1 MDDRNDDTLHL
12 AQAKARIH
20 ELEAENATLRESSDR
35 YATLLNE
42 APLPIMV
49 HADYRIVF
57 INPAAV
63 RAFGGDSPEQFLN
76 RYVLDILPKERREL
90 ARQRIEN
97 LYAKKGHFPMIS
109 VQYYRLDGSP
119 FEAEIMATMAD
130 WKGRPAGQAIFRDVT
145 EERRTRDELRHSE
158 EKYRLLAEN
167 AADVIWTVNAEGQ
180 FTYISPSIQKLRGL
194 TSEEAMAETIPQT
207 MTPASYAEVLRQ
219 SEAHARKGGRDDL
232 HLEVEQYHKD
242 GSTVWVEMVIRP
254 LFDVG
259 GGKAGFVGVSRDVT
273 RRRAAQEALRQSE
286 ERFRAFFDN
295 VEDMIYYQ
303 GLDGSLAMLNR
314 ASSFITGYPA
324 ADFEKDPQLWRRIIH
339 PDDVRDADDFFCRYP
354 DGVPYYEVTYRL
366 RAKDGQTKWIESRMY
381 GAKDTSGKYV
391 GYHCI
396 DRDVTERTALE
407 RSLVEARD
415 RAEEAS
421 RAKNAFLA
429 TMSHEI
435 RTPLNGIM
443 GMLQL
448 AEFTEL
454 SAEQEDY
461 LAGALTSC
469 RNLMHVLNDILDI
482 ARIEAGAL
490 GLVTEDF
497 PLAAVVDPVME
508 LAAGEARRKGLALTA
523 TVAPDVPDT
532 LRGDPGRLRQV
543 LFNLVGNALKYTE
556 AGAVHMEISHLPSCP
571 LPGGVCLYVA
581 IADTGIGIPEDMLAH
596 IFEPFT
602 QLETVFCRKHGG
614 SGLGLS
620 IVRRLL
626 SLMGA
631 ACAVESREG
640 QGTVFYLSIPLMRSP
655 AGLSQGAPA
664 LCPETFHARILVA
677 EDDPVNLFT
686 TLRFLEKLG
695 HAPRGAA
702 DGQEALALLRS
713 EPFDCVLMDIQM
725 PGRNGLETTR
735 DIRSSTSGEFDPA
748 IPIVAL
754 TAHAMSGDRET
765 FLAAG
770 MDAYLSKPV
779 DVEALRHTLDAVLCR
794 RVKGFVKASPTLAD
808 DKPSEG

>member
-1 MDDRNDDTLHL
+1 MDDRNGDALLL
-12 AQAKARIH
+12 AQAKARIR
-20 ELEAENATLRESSDR
+20 ELEAENADLRESAQR
-35 YATLLNE
+35 YATLLSE
-42 APLPIMV
+42 APIPILV

-57 INPAAV
+57 VNPAAV
-63 RAFGGDSPEQFLN
+63 QAFGGASADDFLGTDVLERIDPET
-76 RYVLDILPKERREL
+76 REL
-90 ARQRIEN
+90 VRQRITDN
-97 LYAKKGHFPMIS
+97 YIKKGH
-109 VQYYRLDGSP
+109 YRLGNNRYRRLDGSL
-119 FEAEIMATMAD
+119 FEVEIMATMAD
-130 WKGRPAGQAIFRDVT
+130 WQGRPAAQVIFRDVT
-145 EERRTRDELRHSE
+145 EERRTRDELRQSV

-167 AADVIWTVNAEGQ
+167 AADVIWTVNVEGEL
-180 FTYISPSIQKLRGL
+180 TYISPSILKLRGL
-194 TSEEAMAETIPQT
+194 TSKEAMAETIPQT
-207 MTPASYAEVLRQ
+207 MTPASYAEVLRKA
-219 SEAHARKGGRDDL
+219 EDHARQGGRDDL
-232 HLEVEQYHKD
+232 HLELEQYRKD

-254 LFDVG
+254 LFDASG
-259 GGKAGFVGVSRDVT
+259 NKAGFLGVSRDVT

-303 GLDGSLAMLNR
+303 GLDGSLSMLNR

-339 PDDVRDADDFFCRYP
+339 PDDVRDADDFFRRYP

-461 LAGALTSC
+461 LSGALTSC

-523 TVAPDVPDT
+523 TVAPDVPGI
-532 LRGDPGRLRQV
+532 LCGDPGRLRQV
-543 LFNLVGNALKYTE
+543 LFNLVGNAVKYTE
-556 AGAVHMEISHLPSCP
+556 AGAVHMEISRLPSCP
-571 LPGGVCLYVA
+571 LPGGVSLYVA
-581 IADTGIGIPEDMLAH
+581 IADTGIGIPEDNLAH
-596 IFEPFT
+596 VFEPFT
-602 QLETVFCRKHGG
+602 QLETVLCRKHGG

-640 QGTVFYLSIPLMRSP
+640 QGTVFHLSIPLMPSP
-655 AGLSQGAPA
+655 ADLSQGNPA
-664 LCPETFHARILVA
+664 LRPETLQARILVA

-686 TLRFLEKLG
+686 IMRFLEKLG

-702 DGQEALALLRS
+702 DGQEALDLLRS

-735 DIRSSTSGEFDPA
+735 DIRSSTSGEFDPG
-748 IPIVAL
+748 IPIIAL

-765 FLAAG
+765 FLEAG

-779 DVEALRHTLDAVLCR
+779 EMEALRAALGEVLRRDA
-794 RVKGFVKASPTLAD
+794 T
-808 DKPSEG
+808 

>member
-1 MDDRNDDTLHL
+1 MDDRSDDARLL
-12 AQAKARIH
+12 AQAKARIR
-20 ELEAENATLRESSDR
+20 ELEAENASLRESSDR

-42 APLPIMV
+42 APLPILV

-63 RAFGGDSPEQFLN
+63 QAFGGACADDFLGTD
-76 RYVLDILPKERREL
+76 VLERIAPQTREL
-90 ARQRIEN
+90 VRQRIRDN
-97 LYAKKGHFPMIS
+97 YIKKGHS
-109 VQYYRLDGSP
+109 RLANNRYRRLDGSL
-119 FEAEIMATMAD
+119 FEVEIMATMAD
-130 WKGRPAGQAIFRDVT
+130 WQGRPAAQVIFRDVT
-145 EERRTRDELRHSE
+145 EERRIQEELRQSE

-167 AADVIWTVNAEGQ
+167 AADVIWTINAQGEL
-180 FTYISPSIQKLRGL
+180 TYISPSIQKLRGL

-232 HLEVEQYHKD
+232 HLELEQYRKD

-254 LFDVG
+254 LFDASG
-259 GGKAGFVGVSRDVT
+259 HKAGFLGVSRDVT

-295 VEDMIYYQ
+295 VEDMIYSQ
-303 GLDGSLAMLNR
+303 GLDGSLSMLNR
-314 ASSFITGYPA
+314 ASSVITGYPA

-339 PDDVRDADDFFCRYP
+339 PDDVRDADDFFRRYP
-354 DGVPYYEVTYRL
+354 GGVPYYEVTYRL
-366 RAKDGQTKWIESRMY
+366 QTRGGQTRWIESRMY
-381 GAKDTSGKYV
+381 GASDASGKFT

-407 RSLVEARD
+407 RSLVQARD

-448 AEFTEL
+448 AEFTDL
-454 SAEQEDY
+454 SAEQTDY
-461 LAGALTSC
+461 VAGALTSC
-469 RNLMHVLNDILDI
+469 RSLMQVLNDILDI
-482 ARIEAGAL
+482 SRIEAGAL
-490 GLVTEDF
+490 GLVDEEF
-497 PLAAVVDPVME
+497 PLATVFEPVME
-508 LAAGEARRKGLALTA
+508 LVTHEARRKGLALSLDM
-523 TVAPDVPDT
+523 APDVPAMV
-532 LRGDPGRLRQV
+532 RGDPGRLRQV
-543 LFNLVGNALKYTE
+543 LFNLVGNAVKYTE
-556 AGAVHMEISHLPSCP
+556 TGSVRVAVARLPYCP

-581 IADTGIGIPEDMLAH
+581 IADTGIGIPEDRLGH
-596 IFEPFT
+596 VFEPFT
-602 QLETVFCRKHGG
+602 QLEMALCRKYGG

-626 SLMGA
+626 SLMRA
-631 ACAVESREG
+631 PCAVESQVG
-640 QGTVFYLSIPLMRSP
+640 QGTVFHLSIPL
-655 AGLSQGAPA
+655 APSLA
-664 LCPETFHARILVA
+664 DLPGSCPVSLPETVQARILVA

-686 TLRFLEKLG
+686 TMRFLEKLG

-702 DGQEALALLRS
+702 NGREALALLRS

-754 TAHAMSGDRET
+754 TAHAMVGDREM
-765 FLAAG
+765 FLEAG

-779 DVEALRHTLDAVLCR
+779 DVEALA
-794 RVKGFVKASPTLAD
+794 ATLAEVLRR
-808 DKPSEG
+808 KANEGCDP